1 MLESGQ
7 MERVEILLIIISVL
21 LFFILVALERIA
33 ARLKAKFP
41 TEKEEDRDWA
51 QKDPMGHWEA
61 HKKDKT

>member
-1 MLESGQ
+1 

-41 TEKEEDRDWA
+41 TEKEEGRDWA